1 MWLQSFAGKY
11 FVLLFYPLDW
21 TFVCPTE
28 IVEFSDLIED
38 FQVTNKHLEYCATDD
53 WTDTNRRPSA
63 RLWPCPWIPSSP
75 ILTGPT
81 PRGGRHLYLPLS
93 LTVPRGRSQGGVGSV
108 KIPLLA
114 DKGGHIAR
122 AFGCFNEAEGVA
134 FRGLYI
140 VDKKMKIRHIRDVC
154 IVSRLFVVDHTC
166 HVSRVQC

>member
-38 FQVTNKHLEYCATDD
+38 FQVTNKQLKNFATND
-53 WTDTNRRPSA
+53 WADTNRRPSA
-63 RLWPCPWIPSSP
+63 RLWPCPWILSSP

-81 PRGGRHLYLPLS
+81 PRGGRHLYLHLS
-93 LTVPRGRSQGGVGSV
+93 LTVHLGRSQGGVGSV

-154 IVSRLFVVDHTC
+154 IVWWL
-166 HVSRVQC
+166 

>member
-1 MWLQSFAGKY
+1 MS
-11 FVLLFYPLDW
+11 VDS
-21 TFVCPTE
+21 
-28 IVEFSDLIED
+28 EFSHLNW
-38 FQVTNKHLEYCATDD
+38 TN
-53 WTDTNRRPSA
+53 
-63 RLWPCPWIPSSP
+63 
-75 ILTGPT
+75 T
-81 PRGGRHLYLPLS
+81 PRWETPVPSPLS
-93 LTVPRGRSQGGVGSV
+93 LTVHRGRSQGGVGSV

-154 IVSRLFVVDHTC
+154 IVSRLFVVGHTC